1 MVKQSCPEY
10 TPPGYSTSSN
20 EDQIPPDI
28 FQELKYG
35 SPPHKK
41 YVLVAEISSSNDQA
55 AAMNCIHQTM
65 NDAFYNKEGEAPTS
79 QDNPSPAWW
88 AAQRGG
94 PTAAQSYLA
103 GQSLDPVV
111 WDYMWNTLGIRNWI
125 TQGGH
130 ETDDW
135 IESSCLS
142 GRNSRNPWREE

>member
-1 MVKQSCPEY
+1 MNC
-10 TPPGYSTSSN
+10 N

-28 FQELKYG
+28 FQQLKYG
-35 SPPHKK
+35 STPHKK
-41 YVLVAEISSSNDQA
+41 STLIADISSSNDQA
-55 AAMNCIHQTM
+55 AAMNYIHQTM
-65 NDAFYNKEGEAPTS
+65 DDPFYNKEGDAPTS
-79 QDNPSPAWW
+79 WDNPLPAWW

-111 WDYMWNTLGIRNWI
+111 SDYMWDTVGIRNWI

-135 IESSCLS
+135 IESSCLG
-142 GRNSRNPWREE
+142 GRSSRNPWKEG